1 MKRIVTLVSREQAEV
16 GHRFRVFGIPDECRE
31 CRLYS
36 VCLGRLT
43 PGRSYIVVE
52 VRPSM
57 GQKCKITGGEM
68 VPVVVEETPIV
79 GLLPLNKAL
88 EGVVVTYEDE
98 CAGCD
103 GCPSNMVSKGEKIK
117 VVKVLGRA
125 KCRGR
130 EFAIVEF
137 YALGAPSLSGASSAG
152 ISQAPSRVPLSKP
165 PSKSPSPQK
174 SSPRG
179 PTSRLP

>member
-1 MKRIVTLVSREQAEV
+1 VKRIVTLVSREQAEV

-79 GLLPLNKAL
+79 GLLPL
-88 EGVVVTYEDE
+88 
-98 CAGCD
+98 GCVPPGLRHRNSVD
-103 GCPSNMVSKGEKIK
+103 AE
-117 VVKVLGRA
+117 L
-125 KCRGR
+125 
-130 EFAIVEF
+130 
-137 YALGAPSLSGASSAG
+137 YSS
-152 ISQAPSRVPLSKP
+152 I
-165 PSKSPSPQK
+165 
-174 SSPRG
+174 
-179 PTSRLP
+179 